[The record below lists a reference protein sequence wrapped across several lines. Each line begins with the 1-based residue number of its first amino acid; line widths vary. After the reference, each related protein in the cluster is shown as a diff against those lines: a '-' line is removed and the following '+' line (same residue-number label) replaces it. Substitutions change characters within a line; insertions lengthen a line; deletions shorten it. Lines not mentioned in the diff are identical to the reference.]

1 MAPLWIVFA
10 LSLITT
16 QGILSRFRVARI
28 LRKEATTIRNG
39 SDIVKSATVAESHV
53 DKISPTVS
61 LGSMSDE
68 SGNSSEGDS
77 PVDKFMDENVL
88 VPGLEGINFPGSEDT
103 NKDQAESES
112 EDEVVIDSKCI
123 SSSHLT
129 LGYGKVALG
138 SCESLIV
145 APASSTFN
153 VQPGTKIAKAY
164 EPLELLPS
172 QRTIVRDMNK
182 ISWRKV
188 ILVLDS
194 LNAHGSIVVR
204 EKRFDSSEARAGIR
218 HFVHA
223 VNI

>member
-1 MAPLWIVFA
+1 
-10 LSLITT
+10 
-16 QGILSRFRVARI
+16 
-28 LRKEATTIRNG
+28 
-39 SDIVKSATVAESHV
+39 
-53 DKISPTVS
+53 
-61 LGSMSDE
+61 MSDE

-129 LGYGKVALG
+129 LGYGKVPLG